1 STPYLKPKKIN
12 EMKFNYTDENLSY
25 LQRTYVML
33 RAFWDFLKTILEK
46 LDWDKFGDAIIYTFK
61 MIWKHGIIIILMIL
75 PILLLVLLPQGRDL
89 IINMLF
95 DGSAGVGNIYLR
107 VLWFLAMVVFT
118 SYAIWAI
125 PRFYQEY
132 ESEQKFTTSTR
143 TAKSTSGN
151 FIRVLSV
158 TPFVVYGIVFFI
170 VDPRCFTN
178 IYLFWSI
185 NIL

>member
-1 STPYLKPKKIN
+1 
-12 EMKFNYTDENLSY
+12 
-25 LQRTYVML
+25 
-33 RAFWDFLKTILEK
+33 
-46 LDWDKFGDAIIYTFK
+46 
-61 MIWKHGIIIILMIL
+61 
-75 PILLLVLLPQGRDL
+75 
-89 IINMLF
+89 
-95 DGSAGVGNIYLR
+95 
-107 VLWFLAMVVFT
+107 
-118 SYAIWAI
+118 AIWAI

-185 NIL
+185 NILAIFVIVTLSFHLFYSKLSISALLIILLATCLIIPIGYSLLANPDINNEISIQVLGNSLLFLTGLAYIILLRWENNFN